1 MDLDDDFKRKSL
13 YLIKKISS
21 SKKAEGINFN
31 TEEFVKLVTILQE
44 IKPKSK
50 TREYKQNVLLFLTSL
65 LNNLDI
71 DEIEYMSLKREKL
84 DSTIYYLQS
93 NHGIHE
99 KNYFV
104 HIMTIIGLV
113 IDIVLAL
120 TGIAEYYYY
129 VPVFMLIML
138 FLGIRKHRRL
148 KKEGKILDL

>member
-13 YLIKKISS
+13 YLIKKISL

-31 TEEFVKLVTILQE
+31 PEEFEKLVTILHG

-50 TREYKQNVLLFLTSL
+50 TREYKENVLSFLTSL
-65 LNNLDI
+65 LNNLDM
-71 DEIEYMSLKREKL
+71 DEIEYISLKREKL

-93 NHGIHE
+93 YHGIHD

-104 HIMTIIGLV
+104 HIMTIFGLV
-113 IDIVLAL
+113 IDMVLTL

-138 FLGIRKHRRL
+138 FLGIRKHRKL